1 MFITLIMVIET
12 WSMDMSKLIKSF
24 ILNMQF
30 FMCAHCILIMMLN
43 FFFLPTSK
51 KRCEDEI
58 TYDPL
63 PIVSTYGH

>member
-12 WSMDMSKLIKSF
+12 WSVDMSKLIKSF

-30 FMCAHCILIMMLN
+30 FMCIHYILIMMLK

-58 TYDPL
+58 T
-63 PIVSTYGH
+63 

>member
-43 FFFLPTSK
+43 FFF
-51 KRCEDEI
+51 
-58 TYDPL
+58 TYFKEKM
-63 PIVSTYGH
+63 